1 METSGGAQLR
11 HCRLAW
17 TVVLKENKMGKV
29 EEKEEEEE
37 EEEKEKIDFIRPRL
51 LTFVTEESESDV
63 LPEKCFANSLTDGS
77 IIGIS
82 VSKSRSYD
90 TVLHSLGVT

>member
-1 METSGGAQLR
+1 
-11 HCRLAW
+11 
-17 TVVLKENKMGKV
+17 VLKENKM
-29 EEKEEEEE
+29 EEEEE
-37 EEEKEKIDFIRPRL
+37 EEEKRKLDFVRPSL

-77 IIGIS
+77 ASGIS
-82 VSKSRSYD
+82 VSKSRSDD